1 MALPVENKQF
11 YTYDAYLDLE
21 EADEEVRYEYFKGEV
36 FAMAGS
42 TASHNLC
49 VYNVTTLMRSHFRP
63 QGCMTFSENIKLE
76 VVASTFYVYPDVMVT
91 CSDRDKENELV
102 KKDPVLIVEVLSKG
116 TEKYDMDIKMAYY
129 QKIPSLQV
137 YIMVSR
143 KDYLLHVLE
152 RHADGW
158 SVRAVLGREQQL
170 SLEFFNLTIP
180 VAAIYEDVNLEK

>member
-1 MALPVENKQF
+1 MALPVANKQF
-11 YTYDAYLDLE
+11 YTYEEYLELE
-21 EADEEVRYEYFKGEV
+21 EADNEARYEYFKGEV

-49 VYNVTTLMRSHFRP
+49 VYNVTTLMRNHFRP

-76 VVASTFYVYPDVMVT
+76 VIASTFYVYPDVMVT
-91 CSDRDKENELV
+91 CSERDKENELV

-116 TEKYDMDIKMAYY
+116 TKKYDMDIKMAFY
-129 QKIPSLQV
+129 QKMPSLQV

-143 KDYLLHVLE
+143 QEYLLHVLE
-152 RHADGW
+152 RRADGW
-158 SVRAVLGREQQL
+158 GVRAVLGREQQL
-170 SLEFFNLTIP
+170 HLAFFNLTIP

>member
-1 MALPVENKQF
+1 MALPVANKQF
-11 YTYDAYLDLE
+11 YTYEEYLEFE
-21 EADEEVRYEYFKGEV
+21 EGQEVRHEYFKGEV

-49 VYNVTTLMRSHFRP
+49 VYNVTTLMRNHFRP

-76 VVASTFYVYPDVMVT
+76 VVAATFYVYPDVIVT
-91 CSDRDKENELV
+91 CSDRDKENELL

-129 QKIPSLQV
+129 QKMPSLQV

-152 RHADGW
+152 RRADGW

-170 SLEFFNLTIP
+170 HLAFFNLTIP